1 MTAEKEIIRILYQNS
16 TDCSD
21 GMIID
26 FNNIQKVIKL
36 LADDKLKF
44 AKHHV
49 IKALKQ
55 ASEKAKQIENPYAY
69 AGNTGSEYS
78 VDLIIDN
85 ESILNAYSLDNVR

>member
-1 MTAEKEIIRILYQNS
+1 MTAKELFDKMLEENDECTS
-16 TDCSD
+16 TEM
-21 GMIID
+21 MIY
-26 FNNIQKVIKL
+26 
-36 LADDKLKF
+36 F
-44 AKHHV
+44 AKYHV

-85 ESILNAYSLDNVR
+85 ESILNAYSLDNVC